1 MIRSMTGFARSTFES
16 QDISISVEIRALNSK
31 NLELNLRLPYSYRSW
46 EDELRTVIK
55 PQLLRGKI
63 DLNLNVKLQGEAAAA
78 ELNKDVIAHYIQQLS
93 EIADASPA
101 ELLSIATRLPDALQ
115 SAEVLS
121 DDNQK
126 KEVLG
131 LVQQAIMQLIDYQ
144 TAEGQA
150 LTKDL
155 NAQIESIKNGLEQV
169 NNTKDQRI
177 QQVRSKL
184 QENLKSLAVE
194 VDQNRFEQELIFYLE
209 KFDIN
214 EEIVRLRQHLFYFCE
229 VMNNETEAKGKKLG
243 FIAQEIGREIN
254 TIGSKANDASLQKQ
268 IVQMKDALERIKEQL
283 LNIL

>member
-1 MIRSMTGFARSTFES
+1 MIRSMTGFARSSFES
-16 QDISISVEIRALNSK
+16 QDIGMTVEIRALNSK

-46 EDELRTVIK
+46 EDELRTAIK
-55 PQLLRGKI
+55 PQLLRGKV
-63 DLNLNVKLQGEAAAA
+63 DVNFNVNHKGAAAAA
-78 ELNKDVIAHYIQQLS
+78 ELNKDVISDYIQQLR
-93 EIADASPA
+93 EIADVTPA
-101 ELLSIATRLPDALQ
+101 ELLPIATRLPDALQ
-115 SAEVLS
+115 SAEVLP

-126 KEVLG
+126 KEVFG
-131 LVQQAIMQLIDYQ
+131 LVQQAIRQLIDYQ

-150 LTKDL
+150 MINDL
-155 NAQIESIKNGLEQV
+155 NTQIESIKKGLEHV
-169 NNTKDQRI
+169 NDKKDLRI

-184 QENLKSLAVE
+184 QDNLKSLEVE

-214 EEIVRLRQHLFYFCE
+214 EEIVRLRQHLLYFCE
-229 VMNNETEAKGKKLG
+229 VMNNERETKGKKLG

-254 TIGSKANDASLQKQ
+254 TIGSKANDASLQKE

>member
-16 QDISISVEIRALNSK
+16 QDISMTVEIRALNSK
-31 NLELNLRLPYSYRSW
+31 NLELNFRLPYSYRSW
-46 EDELRTVIK
+46 EDELRTAIK
-55 PQLLRGKI
+55 PQLLRGKV
-63 DLNLNVKLQGEAAAA
+63 DVNLNVKQQGAAAAA
-78 ELNKDVIAHYIQQLS
+78 ELNKDVISDYIQQLR
-93 EIADASPA
+93 EIADVNPA
-101 ELLSIATRLPDALQ
+101 ELLPIATRLPDALQ
-115 SAEVLS
+115 SAEFLP

-126 KEVLG
+126 KEVFA
-131 LVQQAIMQLIDYQ
+131 LVQQAIKQLIDYQ

-150 LTKDL
+150 MTKDL
-155 NAQIESIKNGLEQV
+155 NAQIGSIEKGLEQV
-169 NNTKDQRI
+169 KNTKDQRI

-184 QENLKSLAVE
+184 QDNLKSLAVE

-214 EEIVRLRQHLFYFCE
+214 EEIVRLRQHLLYFCE
-229 VMNNETEAKGKKLG
+229 VMNNETQTKGKKLG

-254 TIGSKANDASLQKQ
+254 TIGSKANDASLQKE

>member
-1 MIRSMTGFARSTFES
+1 MIRSMTGFARSSFES
-16 QDISISVEIRALNSK
+16 QDISMTVEVRALNSK

-46 EDELRTVIK
+46 EDELRTAIK
-55 PQLLRGKI
+55 PQLLRGKV
-63 DLNLNVKLQGEAAAA
+63 DVNLNVNYQGASAAA
-78 ELNKDVIAHYIQQLS
+78 ELNKDIISNYIQQLR
-93 EIADASPA
+93 EIADVTPA
-101 ELLSIATRLPDALQ
+101 ELLPIATRLPDALQ
-115 SAEVLS
+115 SAELLS

-126 KEVLG
+126 KEVFF
-131 LVQQAIMQLIDYQ
+131 LVHQAIRQLIDYQ

-150 LTKDL
+150 MINDL
-155 NAQIESIKNGLEQV
+155 NTQIESIKKGLEYI
-169 NNTKDQRI
+169 NDKKDFRI

-184 QENLKSLAVE
+184 QDNLKSLAVE

-214 EEIVRLRQHLFYFCE
+214 EEIVRLRQHLLYFFE
-229 VMNNETEAKGKKLG
+229 VMNNERETKGKKLG

-254 TIGSKANDASLQKQ
+254 TIGSKANDASLQKE

>member
-16 QDISISVEIRALNSK
+16 QNISMTMEIRALNSK

-46 EDELRTVIK
+46 EDELRTAIK
-55 PQLLRGKI
+55 PQLLRGKV
-63 DLNLNVKLQGEAAAA
+63 DVNFNVNHQGAAAAA
-78 ELNKDVIAHYIQQLS
+78 ELNKDVISDYIQQLR
-93 EIADASPA
+93 EIADVTPA
-101 ELLSIATRLPDALQ
+101 ELLPIATRLPDALQ
-115 SAEVLS
+115 SAEVLP

-126 KEVLG
+126 KEMFG
-131 LVQQAIMQLIDYQ
+131 LVQQAIRQLIDYQ

-150 LTKDL
+150 MINDL
-155 NAQIESIKNGLEQV
+155 NTQIESIKKGLEHV
-169 NNTKDQRI
+169 NDKKDLRI

-184 QENLKSLAVE
+184 QDNLKSLAVE

-214 EEIVRLRQHLFYFCE
+214 EEIVRLRQHLLYFCE
-229 VMNNETEAKGKKLG
+229 VMNNERETKGKKLG

-254 TIGSKANDASLQKQ
+254 TIGSKANDASLQKE

>member
-1 MIRSMTGFARSTFES
+1 MIRSMTGFARSSFES
-16 QDISISVEIRALNSK
+16 QDISMAVEIRALNSK

-46 EDELRTVIK
+46 EDELRTAIK
-55 PQLLRGKI
+55 PQLLRGKV
-63 DLNLNVKLQGEAAAA
+63 DVNLNVKQQGAAAAA
-78 ELNKDVIAHYIQQLS
+78 ELNKEVISDYIQQLG
-93 EIADASPA
+93 EIADVTPA
-101 ELLSIATRLPDALQ
+101 ELLPIATRLPEALQ
-115 SAEVLS
+115 SAEVLP

-126 KEVLG
+126 KEVFG
-131 LVQQAIMQLIDYQ
+131 LVQQAIKQLIDYQ
-144 TAEGQA
+144 TVEGQA
-150 LTKDL
+150 MTKDL
-155 NAQIESIKNGLEQV
+155 NAQIESIEERLEQV

-184 QENLKSLAVE
+184 QDNLKSLALE

-214 EEIVRLRQHLFYFCE
+214 EEIVRLRQHLLYFCE
-229 VMNNETEAKGKKLG
+229 VMNNETQTKGKKLV

-254 TIGSKANDASLQKQ
+254 TIGSKANDASLQKE

>member
-1 MIRSMTGFARSTFES
+1 MIRSMTGFARSSFES
-16 QDISISVEIRALNSK
+16 QDISMTVEIRALNSK

-46 EDELRTVIK
+46 EDELRTTIK
-55 PQLLRGKI
+55 PQLLRGKV
-63 DLNLNVKLQGEAAAA
+63 DVNLNVKQQGAAAAA
-78 ELNKDVIAHYIQQLS
+78 ELNKDVISDYIQQLR
-93 EIADASPA
+93 EIADVNPA
-101 ELLSIATRLPDALQ
+101 ELLPIATRLPEALQ
-115 SAEVLS
+115 SAEVLP

-126 KEVLG
+126 KEVFG
-131 LVQQAIMQLIDYQ
+131 LVQQAIKQLIDYQ

-150 LTKDL
+150 MTKDL
-155 NAQIESIKNGLEQV
+155 NAQIESIEKGLEQV

-184 QENLKSLAVE
+184 QDNLKSLAVE

-214 EEIVRLRQHLFYFCE
+214 EEIVRLRQHLLYFCE
-229 VMNNETEAKGKKLG
+229 VMNNETQTKGKKLG

-254 TIGSKANDASLQKQ
+254 TIGSKANDASLQKE

>member
-1 MIRSMTGFARSTFES
+1 MIRSMTGFARSSFES
-16 QDISISVEIRALNSK
+16 QDISMTVEVRALNSK

-46 EDELRTVIK
+46 EDELRTAIK
-55 PQLLRGKI
+55 PQLLRGKV
-63 DLNLNVKLQGEAAAA
+63 DVNFNVNHQGAAAAA
-78 ELNKDVIAHYIQQLS
+78 ELNKDVITDYIQQLR
-93 EIADASPA
+93 EIADVTPA
-101 ELLSIATRLPDALQ
+101 KLLPIATRLPDALQ
-115 SAEVLS
+115 SAEVLP

-126 KEVLG
+126 KEVFG
-131 LVQQAIMQLIDYQ
+131 LVQQAIRQLINYQ

-150 LTKDL
+150 MIKDL
-155 NAQIESIKNGLEQV
+155 NTQIESIKKGLEHV
-169 NNTKDQRI
+169 NDKKDLRI

-184 QENLKSLAVE
+184 QDNLKSLAVE

-214 EEIVRLRQHLFYFCE
+214 EEIVRLRQHLLYFCE
-229 VMNNETEAKGKKLG
+229 VMNNERETKGKKLG

-254 TIGSKANDASLQKQ
+254 TIGSKANDASLQKE

>member
-1 MIRSMTGFARSTFES
+1 MIRSMTGFARSSFES
-16 QDISISVEIRALNSK
+16 QDISMTVEVRALNSK

-46 EDELRTVIK
+46 EDELRTAIK
-55 PQLLRGKI
+55 PQLLRGKV
-63 DLNLNVKLQGEAAAA
+63 DVNFNVNHQGAAAAA
-78 ELNKDVIAHYIQQLS
+78 ELNKDVISDYIQQLR
-93 EIADASPA
+93 EIADLTPA
-101 ELLSIATRLPDALQ
+101 ELLPIATRLPDALQ
-115 SAEVLS
+115 SAEVLP

-126 KEVLG
+126 KEMFG
-131 LVQQAIMQLIDYQ
+131 LVQQAIRQLINYQ

-150 LTKDL
+150 MIKDL
-155 NAQIESIKNGLEQV
+155 NTQIESIKKGLEHV
-169 NNTKDQRI
+169 NDKKDLRI

-184 QENLKSLAVE
+184 QDNLKSLAVE

-214 EEIVRLRQHLFYFCE
+214 EEIVRLQQHLLYFCE
-229 VMNNETEAKGKKLG
+229 VMNNERETKGKKLG

-254 TIGSKANDASLQKQ
+254 TIGSKANDASLQKE

>member
-1 MIRSMTGFARSTFES
+1 MIRSMTGFAWSSFES
-16 QDISISVEIRALNSK
+16 QDISMTVEVRALNSK

-46 EDELRTVIK
+46 EDELRTAIK
-55 PQLLRGKI
+55 PQLLRGKV
-63 DLNLNVKLQGEAAAA
+63 DVNFNVNHQGAAAAA
-78 ELNKDVIAHYIQQLS
+78 ELNKDVISDYIQQLR
-93 EIADASPA
+93 EIADVTPA
-101 ELLSIATRLPDALQ
+101 ELLPIATRLPDALQ
-115 SAEVLS
+115 SAEVLP

-126 KEVLG
+126 KEVFG
-131 LVQQAIMQLIDYQ
+131 LVQQVIRQLIDYQ

-150 LTKDL
+150 MINDL
-155 NAQIESIKNGLEQV
+155 NSQIESIKKGLEHV
-169 NNTKDQRI
+169 NDKKDLRI

-184 QENLKSLAVE
+184 QDNLKSLAVE

-214 EEIVRLRQHLFYFCE
+214 EEIVRLRQHLLYFCE
-229 VMNNETEAKGKKLG
+229 VMNNERETKGKKLG

-254 TIGSKANDASLQKQ
+254 TIGSKANDASLQKE

>member
-1 MIRSMTGFARSTFES
+1 MIRSMTGFARSSFES
-16 QDISISVEIRALNSK
+16 QDISMTVEIRALNSK

-46 EDELRTVIK
+46 EDELRTAIK
-55 PQLLRGKI
+55 PQLLRGKV
-63 DLNLNVKLQGEAAAA
+63 DVNFNVNHQGAAAAA
-78 ELNKDVIAHYIQQLS
+78 ELNKDVISDYIQQLR
-93 EIADASPA
+93 EIADVTPA
-101 ELLSIATRLPDALQ
+101 ELLPIATRLPDALQ
-115 SAEVLS
+115 SAEVLP

-126 KEVLG
+126 KEVFG
-131 LVQQAIMQLIDYQ
+131 LVQQAIRQLINYQ

-150 LTKDL
+150 MIKDL
-155 NAQIESIKNGLEQV
+155 NTQIESIKKGLEHV
-169 NNTKDQRI
+169 NDKKDLRI

-184 QENLKSLAVE
+184 QDNLKSLAVE

-214 EEIVRLRQHLFYFCE
+214 EEIVRLRQHLLYFCE
-229 VMNNETEAKGKKLG
+229 VMNNERETKGKKLG

-254 TIGSKANDASLQKQ
+254 TIGSKANDASLQKE

>member
-16 QDISISVEIRALNSK
+16 QDISMNVEIRALNSK
-31 NLELNLRLPYSYRSW
+31 NLELNIRLPYSYRSW
-46 EDELRTVIK
+46 EDELRTAIK
-55 PQLLRGKI
+55 PQLLRGKV
-63 DLNLNVKLQGEAAAA
+63 DVNFNVNHQGAAAAA
-78 ELNKDVIAHYIQQLS
+78 ELNKDVISDYIQQLR
-93 EIADASPA
+93 EIADVTPA
-101 ELLSIATRLPDALQ
+101 ELLPIATRLPDALQ
-115 SAEVLS
+115 SAEVLP

-126 KEVLG
+126 KEVFG
-131 LVQQAIMQLIDYQ
+131 LVQQVIRQLIDYQ

-150 LTKDL
+150 MINDL
-155 NAQIESIKNGLEQV
+155 NTQIESIKKGLEHV
-169 NNTKDQRI
+169 NDKKDLRI

-184 QENLKSLAVE
+184 QDNLKSLAVE

-214 EEIVRLRQHLFYFCE
+214 EEIVRLRQHLLYFCE
-229 VMNNETEAKGKKLG
+229 VMNNERETKGKKLG

-254 TIGSKANDASLQKQ
+254 TIGSKANDASLQKE